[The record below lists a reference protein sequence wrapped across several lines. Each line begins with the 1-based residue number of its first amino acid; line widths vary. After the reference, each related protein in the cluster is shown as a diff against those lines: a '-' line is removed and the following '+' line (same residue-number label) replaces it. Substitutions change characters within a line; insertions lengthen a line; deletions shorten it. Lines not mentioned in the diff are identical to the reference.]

1 MLVAQFLVLDKGL
14 KECKLCISST
24 GANRERQ
31 IETMQSLL
39 YTDCWSEILVLKNLD
54 NFFPTLKNPISFFY
68 VKQEILN
75 LKKSTKIENNT
86 NLYFG
91 DINHPSYLF
100 LTRYFYRSKAYFFEE
115 GMSHYAPAF
124 FKKRFEKNNATVLRK
139 LLFDILSS
147 LFFKI
152 SNFSIVAFATDD
164 LNPLNHFK
172 IEKRYNLLE
181 RNNSSKEDEFLDSLK
196 FKNYI
201 KEYRSKIDFFN
212 ILNKN
217 KQEIVI
223 YLSSTVKSYFDDP
236 FIDIFIIDKIVKE
249 NERALLYVKFHPK
262 EEKNK
267 VDEITSKIKLKYPQ
281 VKILSD
287 FNEIPFELIGI
298 KIEIKKI
305 YSFGSSASFYLEKI
319 DNTIEVE
326 HIFNLLGDLY
336 LKNNQ
341 NSQFLLYIKG
351 IHNDVFKNLNS
362 KIYIR

>member
-1 MLVAQFLVLDKGL
+1 M
-14 KECKLCISST
+14 
-24 GANRERQ
+24 
-31 IETMQSLL
+31 
-39 YTDCWSEILVLKNLD
+39 
-54 NFFPTLKNPISFFY
+54 
-68 VKQEILN
+68 
-75 LKKSTKIENNT
+75 
-86 NLYFG
+86 YFG

-217 KQEIVI
+217 KTPKFFID
-223 YLSSTVKSYFDDP
+223 SYFHLLDALTILETYKYFHSSLSLNTIFINTNTNLP
-236 FIDIFIIDKIVKE
+236 FITNFKPIIELTIYKPIEYYFIFYIKKYNTLSTYNIEFIINQYMEQLSPFYSRFSPGFVEKIVDETNTYYKLTKHLSVEHLESTIYSWNNYALSIVFLQLMIQYYDYLESLYPTDKDTKDTKDTKHTKDTKDNKIIKYKIFVIKFIKHLLTNIHPIPKYRLSITNTKKQFE
-249 NERALLYVKFHPK
+249 N
-262 EEKNK
+262 
-267 VDEITSKIKLKYPQ
+267 
-281 VKILSD
+281 ILS
-287 FNEIPFELIGI
+287 III
-298 KIEIKKI
+298 
-305 YSFGSSASFYLEKI
+305 
-319 DNTIEVE
+319 
-326 HIFNLLGDLY
+326 
-336 LKNNQ
+336 
-341 NSQFLLYIKG
+341 
-351 IHNDVFKNLNS
+351 
-362 KIYIR
+362 